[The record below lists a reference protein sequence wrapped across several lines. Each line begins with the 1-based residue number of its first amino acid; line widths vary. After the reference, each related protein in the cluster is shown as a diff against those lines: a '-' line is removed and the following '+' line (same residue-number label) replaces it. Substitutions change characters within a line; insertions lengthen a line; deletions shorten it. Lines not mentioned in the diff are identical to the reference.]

1 VNPSIDLQ
9 TPPHADEPALRAGPP
24 NCAIV
29 AAADPAVTTPTN
41 ATSTPNP
48 SARRPWVP
56 VRSLTSRHRNRISA
70 HLLALEDSDRYLRFG
85 FLASDAQIGHYTDSI
100 DFERD
105 EVFGIFDRR
114 LDLVAMAHLAYAPAP
129 QISGKPPMAEFG
141 VSVLRRSRGRG
152 FGARLFDHA
161 VLHARNRHIE
171 TLFIQSLSENIAMLK
186 IARNA
191 GATVE
196 RAGSE
201 SEAWLNLPPDDLAS
215 QVGAIVE
222 DQAAEW
228 DYRLKAHTRR
238 VQKFMGAVSEAKAQL
253 AEAVCR
259 PVE

>member
-1 VNPSIDLQ
+1 MNSTIDLL
-9 TPPHADEPALRAGPP
+9 TPAPVGEPAPQIGGPS
-24 NCAIV
+24 CA
-29 AAADPAVTTPTN
+29 
-41 ATSTPNP
+41 ATSAAPAPT
-48 SARRPWVP
+48 ARRSWVP
-56 VRSLTSRHRNRISA
+56 VRSLTSRHRNRIAA

-85 FLASDAQIGHYTDSI
+85 FAASDAQIGHYADSI

-114 LDLVAMAHLAYAPAP
+114 LELVAMAHLAYAPTP
-129 QISGKPPMAEFG
+129 QINGKPPMAEFG

-161 VLHARNRHIE
+161 VLHARNRRIE
-171 TLFIQSLSENIAMLK
+171 TLFIQALSENTAMLR

-201 SEAWLNLPPDDLAS
+201 SEAWLSLPPDDLVS

-222 DQAAEW
+222 EQAAEW
-228 DYRLKAHTRR
+228 DYRLKAHTHR
-238 VQKFMGAVSEAKAQL
+238 VHKFMDVMAEVKTSIAGAVCGP
-253 AEAVCR
+253 AE
-259 PVE
+259 